1 MIIKNIHAILFSS
14 ELTCFK
20 NTLVTLD
27 LASQILCHYLCLI
40 IDFQLGSPC
49 SMTYCLHRPSQ
60 NIFGVHEKKD
70 CIPLQ
75 RIIVLQIV
83 AIYSTKIYRKK
94 YRLAEFCSKLNTVFV
109 QISHLILYTI
119 HLNIANY
126 GKIELHQQIQLLPLL
141 RF

>member
-1 MIIKNIHAILFSS
+1 MIIKNIHTILFSL
-14 ELTCFK
+14 ELHLFLKYVSNSWSCF
-20 NTLVTLD
+20 LD
-27 LASQILCHYLCLI
+27 IVPYLCLI
-40 IDFQLGSPC
+40 IDFQLGHLAAWHILSIA
-49 SMTYCLHRPSQ
+49 HRK
-60 NIFGVHEKKD
+60 IFSAFMKKKD

-94 YRLAEFCSKLNTVFV
+94 YRLAEFCRKLKTVFV